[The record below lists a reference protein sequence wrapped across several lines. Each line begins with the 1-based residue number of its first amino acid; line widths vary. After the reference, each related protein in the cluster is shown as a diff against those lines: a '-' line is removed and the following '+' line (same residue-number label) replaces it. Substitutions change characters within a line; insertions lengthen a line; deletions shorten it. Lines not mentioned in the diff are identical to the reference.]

1 MSHVQA
7 GAERKKYISA
17 TNSHLIAT
25 EQLLNT
31 FALRYAHVLIK
42 RVSFVD
48 LVVVTKERTEELRTI
63 QHKSRIKLQGAERRF
78 RGEKECIS
86 KPHKLRARE
95 AQQNTTTKETPRCFN
110 SKMSIIYHG
119 IKRAPKMGYL
129 AMQKKLL
136 IHPLFF

>member
-78 RGEKECIS
+78 RGKKSVSLNLINYARGKRNRTRLRK
-86 KPHKLRARE
+86 KPRVVS
-95 AQQNTTTKETPRCFN
+95 T
-110 SKMSIIYHG
+110 
-119 IKRAPKMGYL
+119 
-129 AMQKKLL
+129 QKCR
-136 IHPLFF
+136 